1 METFY
6 YFYSAIDP
14 VFMHFYR
21 IPDNPLLGYF
31 LGTSVLS
38 LACIVIGKCSITIAF
53 MLHKKRIE
61 YYSHEIRHY
70 QKLSIEALKIGDKT
84 TFKACNR
91 IANDAYGN
99 NFFAQ
104 VALSAASLWP
114 VFIALGWMQYRFADV
129 KFILP
134 LSLPG
139 GGNTIGYVAF
149 FLICYISIRILL
161 GQIKDN
167 LPYFLK

>member
-1 METFY
+1 
-6 YFYSAIDP
+6 
-14 VFMHFYR
+14 MHFYR

-38 LACIVIGKCSITIAF
+38 LVCVVIGKCSISIAF
-53 MLHKKRIE
+53 RLNKKQI
-61 YYSHEIRHY
+61 YHDNHEITHY
-70 QKLSIEALKIGDKT
+70 QSLSIEALKTGDKAS
-84 TFKACNR
+84 FKACNS

-134 LSLPG
+134 LSIPG
-139 GGNTIGYVAF
+139 GGNTIGYVTF
-149 FLICYISIRILL
+149 FLICYISIRILF

-167 LPYFLK
+167 LPYSLK